1 LPLLHPPDICE
12 TDETVK
18 IKGEKT
24 TVEFAIPP
32 IPSQLMIGLEYDTT
46 PRRFIILP
54 EPLSETPFIYLKT
67 ENTSPLKTYRNSF
80 RKHGVSGENMRRY
93 QR

>member
-1 LPLLHPPDICE
+1 LPLLRPPDIFE
-12 TDETVK
+12 TDGAVK

-54 EPLSETPFIYLKT
+54 ELLSEAPLFTM
-67 ENTSPLKTYRNSF
+67 ENLSPLKTLL
-80 RKHGVSGENMRRY
+80 
-93 QR
+93 